1 MKISGERDEAGEDAP
16 AKLVKAAR
24 SYGIGRLERHIF
36 LCLGPDCC
44 SMKKGE
50 EAWSFLKDRLKELGL
65 SGPKGGV
72 FRTKAGCLR
81 VCCNGPVAVV
91 YPEGT
96 WYFRMT
102 PDRLE
107 RVIQEHLIG
116 GRPVNE
122 YAFAANPLEPEKG

>member
-1 MKISGERDEAGEDAP
+1 MSKKLEKI
-16 AKLVKAAR
+16 AK
-24 SYGIGRLERHIF
+24 SYGIGALERHIF

-50 EAWSFLKDRLKELGL
+50 DAWQYLKDRLKELNL
-65 SGPKGGV
+65 AAPKGGV
-72 FRTKAGCLR
+72 FRTRAACLR
-81 VCCNGPVAVV
+81 ICKDGPVAVV

-96 WYFRMT
+96 WYSHME

-116 GRPVNE
+116 GKPVEE
-122 YAFAANPLEPEKG
+122 YAFASDSLELRE